1 MMKKFAGIALVL
13 VALAAAPVGAQD
25 SNVFYGGGIGL
36 SFGTIDYIEVA
47 PLIGI
52 QVTDEFSTGINL
64 VYRYRDDSR
73 YSPSLSTNDYGGGVF
88 ARYRVL
94 PNLFAQT
101 EYEYLNFE
109 YYDFNGNKDS
119 DSYSSFLVGGGLSQP
134 IGTNAALHVAVLYNF
149 SYSESD
155 LYRPY
160 DSPWILRVGVSA
172 GF

>member
-1 MMKKFAGIALVL
+1 MKKLVGLILALI
-13 VALAAAPVGAQD
+13 ALAAVQVDAQN

-36 SFGTIDYIEVA
+36 SFGTIDYIEIA
-47 PLIGI
+47 PMIGI

-64 VYRYRDDSR
+64 LYRYRDDSR
-73 YSPSLSTNDYGGGVF
+73 YSPSLSTNDYGGGLF
-88 ARYRVL
+88 ARYRFL

-109 YYDFNGNKDS
+109 YYDFGGTKTS

-134 IGTNAALHVAVLYNF
+134 VGHNVAMTAVVLYNF

-155 LYRPY
+155 IYRPY
-160 DSPWILRVGVSA
+160 DSPWIVRVGVTA

>member
-1 MMKKFAGIALVL
+1 MMTRLVGIML
-13 VALAAAPVGAQD
+13 ALAALASVPVGAQD

-47 PLIGI
+47 PMIGI
-52 QVTDEFSTGINL
+52 QLTDEFSTGINL
-64 VYRYRDDSR
+64 LYRYRDDSR

-88 ARYRVL
+88 ARYRFL

-109 YYDFNGNKDS
+109 YYDFTGNKDS
-119 DSYSSFLVGGGLSQP
+119 DSYSSFLVGGGFSQP
-134 IGTNAALHVAVLYNF
+134 VGHNVALNAVVLYNF
-149 SYSESD
+149 SYSDSD
-155 LYRPY
+155 FYRPY
-160 DSPWILRVGVSA
+160 DSPWVVRIGVIA

>member
-1 MMKKFAGIALVL
+1 MKKFVGLALAL
-13 VALAAAPVGAQD
+13 VALTAVPAVAQN

-36 SFGTIDYIEVA
+36 SFGTIDYIEIA
-47 PLIGI
+47 PMVGI

-64 VYRYRDDSR
+64 LYRYRDDSR

-88 ARYRVL
+88 ARYRFL

-109 YYDFNGNKDS
+109 YFDFDGRKTS
-119 DSYSSFLVGGGLSQP
+119 DSFSSFLVGGGLAQP
-134 IGTNAALHVAVLYNF
+134 LGNNVAMTAVVLYNF

-155 LYRPY
+155 IFRPY
-160 DSPWILRVGVSA
+160 DSPWIVRVGVMA

>member
-1 MMKKFAGIALVL
+1 MKYFLRMLIVL
-13 VALAAAPVGAQD
+13 TSMTAVHANAQNT
-25 SNVFYGGGIGL
+25 NVFYGGGIGL
-36 SFGTIDYIEVA
+36 SFGTVDYIEVA
-47 PLIGI
+47 PMIGLQI
-52 QVTDEFSTGINL
+52 TDDFSTGINL

-73 YSPSLSTNDYGGGVF
+73 YTPSLSTSDYGGGVF

-109 YYDFNGNKDS
+109 YYDLNADKRS
-119 DSYSSFLVGGGLSQP
+119 DSYSSFLVGGGISQP
-134 IGTNAALHVAVLYNF
+134 IGSNAALHAAVLYNF
-149 SYSESD
+149 SYSDSD

-160 DSPWILRVGVSA
+160 DSPWVVRIGVSA

>member
-1 MMKKFAGIALVL
+1 MKKILGLML
-13 VALAAAPVGAQD
+13 ALAALAAVPANAQS

-47 PLIGI
+47 PMIGL

-64 VYRYRDDSR
+64 IYRYRDDSR
-73 YSPSLSTNDYGGGVF
+73 YNPSLSTSDYGGGIF
-88 ARYRVL
+88 ARYRFL

-109 YYDFNGNKDS
+109 YYDSTGAKAS
-119 DSYSSFLVGGGLSQP
+119 DSYSSFLVGGGISQP
-134 IGTNAALHVAVLYNF
+134 MGHNAALHAAVLYNF
-149 SYSESD
+149 SYSDSD

-160 DSPWILRVGVSA
+160 DSPWVVRIGVSA

>member
-1 MMKKFAGIALVL
+1 MKYFLGMLIVL
-13 VALAAAPVGAQD
+13 TSMTAVHANAQNT
-25 SNVFYGGGIGL
+25 NVFYGGGIGL
-36 SFGTIDYIEVA
+36 SFGTVDYIEVA
-47 PLIGI
+47 PMIGLQI
-52 QVTDEFSTGINL
+52 TDDFSTGINL

-73 YSPSLSTNDYGGGVF
+73 YTPSLSTSDYGGGVF

-109 YYDFNGNKDS
+109 YYDVSADKRS
-119 DSYSSFLVGGGLSQP
+119 DSYSSFLVGGGISQP
-134 IGTNAALHVAVLYNF
+134 IGSNAALHAAVLYNL
-149 SYSESD
+149 SYSDSD

-160 DSPWILRVGVSA
+160 DSPWVVRIGVSA

>member
-1 MMKKFAGIALVL
+1 MKILVGVMLVL
-13 VALAAAPVGAQD
+13 AGLFAVPAYAQS

-47 PLIGI
+47 PMIGI
-52 QVTDEFSTGINL
+52 QVTDRFSTGINL
-64 VYRYRDDSR
+64 LYRYRDDSR

-88 ARYRVL
+88 ARYHVF
-94 PNLFAQT
+94 PTLFAQT

-109 YYDFNGNKDS
+109 YYDFGGNKDS
-119 DSYSSFLVGGGLSQP
+119 DNYSSFLVGGGLSQP
-134 IGTNAALHVAVLYNF
+134 VGHNVALNAVVLYNF

-155 LYRPY
+155 LFRPY
-160 DSPWILRVGVSA
+160 DSPWIVRVGVSA

>member
-1 MMKKFAGIALVL
+1 MKKLVGFMLTL
-13 VALAAAPVGAQD
+13 VALAAVPADAQS

-47 PLIGI
+47 PMIGI

-64 VYRYRDDSR
+64 LYRYRDDSR
-73 YSPSLSTNDYGGGVF
+73 YSPSLSTNDYGGGIF
-88 ARYRVL
+88 ARYRFL

-109 YYDFNGNKDS
+109 YYDFAGNKDS
-119 DSYSSFLVGGGLSQP
+119 DTYSSFLVGGGLSQQM
-134 IGTNAALHVAVLYNF
+134 GHNVAFNAVVLYNL
-149 SYSESD
+149 SYSDSD

-160 DSPWILRVGVSA
+160 DSPWVVRVGVTA